1 MYVRE
6 GGIVS
11 DPERDTRA
19 WAPARAVV
27 HAERHGGFDLPVLPA
42 WYDDALCAQV
52 DQDMFFP
59 DRGGSTAAAKATC
72 ALCSVRQQCLDY
84 ALANHERY
92 GIWGGVSE
100 RDRRKIDRSAS

>member
-1 MYVRE
+1 M
-6 GGIVS
+6 S
-11 DPERDTRA
+11 DSERDTRA

-52 DQDMFFP
+52 DQDMFYP
-59 DRGGSTAAAKATC
+59 EKGGSTVEAKRVC
-72 ALCSVRQQCLDY
+72 GMCSVRQQCLDY

-100 RDRRKIDRSAS
+100 RDRRKMERRAS